1 MKKVFFFDIDGT
13 LIDCSRG
20 LVDISDVN
28 KQAIY
33 KLQKDNLAFI
43 ATGRTKCFIVDPI
56 RNFPFS
62 GFVTCNGGYI
72 ELDGKCLSK
81 KNMSY
86 EHLKFLTDFC
96 HEHGFDY
103 YLESYDQIYVNSLQS
118 SRVVEFAKK
127 WEMKLETM
135 CDDFDLS
142 KIEVH
147 IAMIRAN
154 NESEVAMIEEELS
167 KYFDVARHINQLSF
181 DINIKGVNK
190 GTAIKELAEILN
202 IDINDTYAF
211 GDGLNDIEMIETV
224 GHGFAM
230 GNAVEVLKEK
240 STYVCEDVIDDGV
253 SKTLK
258 KYGIID

>member
-1 MKKVFFFDIDGT
+1 MKKAFFFDIDGT

-20 LVDISDVN
+20 LVDISETN
-28 KQAIY
+28 KQAIL
-33 KLQKDNLAFI
+33 KLQKENLAFI

-72 ELDGKCLSK
+72 ELNGKCLSK

-86 EHLKFLTDFC
+86 DHLKLLTDFC

-103 YLESYDQIYVNSLQS
+103 YLESYDKIYVNDLKS
-118 SRVVEFAKK
+118 SRVLEFANK
-127 WEMKLETM
+127 WEMRLETM

-147 IAMIRAN
+147 IAMIRIN
-154 NESEVAMIEEELS
+154 DETEVKMIEDILS
-167 KYFDVARHINQLSF
+167 EYFDVARHVNQLSF

-190 GTAIKELAEILN
+190 GTAIKELADILN

-211 GDGLNDIEMIETV
+211 GDALNDIEMIETV
-224 GHGFAM
+224 GHGIAM
-230 GNAVEVLKEK
+230 GNGLDILKQKAE
-240 STYVCEDVIDDGV
+240 YVCEDVIDDGI

-258 KYGIID
+258 KYKIID